1 MNNEPNESWSTI
13 PENILNVDCEIIS
26 GSKASHNC
34 LEVNLED
41 INRPNRSNRS
51 FLDASTLVSGTAS
64 NKTLSDPEEHASISK
79 NSDNNEPVAGPTN
92 DSRQEFLFIRVI
104 LC

>member
-26 GSKASHNC
+26 IPEVAHDF

-41 INRPNRSNRS
+41 INQQNRSDRQNRS

-64 NKTLSDPEEHASISK
+64 NKTLSDPDENAS
-79 NSDNNEPVAGPTN
+79 NSDNNEPVAEPRN
-92 DSRQEFLFIRVI
+92 DST
-104 LC
+104 